1 VSARAAVR
9 RRLTADS
16 QAAAG
21 GVRWLTAPPRIAS
34 ALADAALP
42 IAPDAAWTLWVC
54 AGAVGAVAGV
64 LVGGPALG
72 ALVGAGAVGAGALGV
87 RSRRGRA
94 AAVLEAQLPVALEAM
109 ARSLRSGAS
118 LRQAVTEAEACGG
131 MVAGELRGV
140 VADLDRG
147 LGLVDA
153 LDRWQ
158 ARRPLAGVR
167 LAVAALALGAET
179 GGAQARAVDG
189 VAATLRD
196 RLAVAADVRAHAAQ
210 VRASVL
216 VINLAPIAFCAFATA
231 TDPRTADFLFRSP
244 LGWSFLAAGVGLD
257 AVSALWMRRLARVP
271 A

>member
-1 VSARAAVR
+1 MRARAAVR
-9 RRLTADS
+9 RRLSGDRDAV
-16 QAAAG
+16 A
-21 GVRWLTAPPRIAS
+21 VRWFAVPPRIAG

-42 IAPDAAWTLWVC
+42 VAPDVAWTF
-54 AGAVGAVAGV
+54 AVGAVVALSCAGA

-72 ALVGAGAVGAGALGV
+72 ALVGAAAAGAGVMGL
-87 RSRRGRA
+87 RTRRGRS

-118 LRQAVTEAEACGG
+118 LRQAVTEAQACGG
-131 MVAGELRGV
+131 LVAAELAGV

-147 LGLVDA
+147 VALVDA

-158 ARRPLAGVR
+158 ERRPLPGVR

-196 RLAVAADVRAHAAQ
+196 RLAIAADVRAHAAQ

-257 AVSALWMRRLARVP
+257 VVSAMWMRHLARVP